1 MSKTEVRCPN
11 CGTSFLVGNG
21 GNAVTELSEGIHY
34 LVPETIRNEHN
45 CSDKANDRMKAF
57 AEAGIDVSK
66 LQKLMQTDANI
77 MEIFS
82 DPNDKVL
89 EQIGKGG
96 FIRNPELFRRWICAQ
111 TFALIGDGNGSWT
124 SAVRKRYD
132 TRYVFRQTRNE
143 LYLQLK
149 LINKGLNGKDRRF
162 QFFTLD
168 DMKKIFIDLASYGM
182 WGQYAVDMI
191 KRIKSCVTYQELERV
206 INSRHW
212 AFRQKLKYMP
222 QTWLNCYKGAGAYY
236 TLQNIIRTHGFI
248 LPSCTDMQ
256 SSLDTVESIYK
267 QIVSY
272 SPSSRRWDMLMS
284 LLMTSVSKT
293 HFELKW

>member
-1 MSKTEVRCPN
+1 MALEVRCPN
-11 CGTSFLVGNG
+11 CGTDFVLGNG
-21 GNAVTELSEGIHY
+21 DSVSSTNIKDGIAY
-34 LVPETIRNEHN
+34 LVPKTIRNEN
-45 CSDKANDRMKAF
+45 KIATRLETLKL
-57 AEAGIDVSK
+57 AGVNVDK
-66 LQKLMQTDANI
+66 LQSLMQTDSTVK
-77 MEIFS
+77 EIFNED
-82 DPNDKVL
+82 DPILK
-89 EQIGKGG
+89 EISKGG
-96 FIRNPELFRRWICAQ
+96 FIRNPELFRRFITAQ

-168 DMKKIFIDLASYGM
+168 DMKKIFIDLAPYGM
-182 WGQYAVDMI
+182 WGQYAQDMI
-191 KRIKSCVTYQELERV
+191 KRIKSSVTYQELERV

-212 AFRQKLKYMP
+212 SFRNKLKVMP

-267 QIVSY
+267 EIVSY
-272 SPSSRRWDMLMS
+272 SPSNRRWDMLMS

>member
-1 MSKTEVRCPN
+1 MALEVRCPN
-11 CGTSFLVGNG
+11 CGTDFVLGNG
-21 GNAVTELSEGIHY
+21 DSVSSTNIKDGIAY
-34 LVPETIRNEHN
+34 LVPKTIRNEN
-45 CSDKANDRMKAF
+45 KIATRLETLKL
-57 AEAGIDVSK
+57 AGVNVDK
-66 LQKLMQTDANI
+66 LQSLMQTDSTVK
-77 MEIFS
+77 EIFNED
-82 DPNDKVL
+82 DPILK
-89 EQIGKGG
+89 EISKGG
-96 FIRNPELFRRWICAQ
+96 FIRNPELFRRFITAQ

-182 WGQYAVDMI
+182 WGQSAVDMI

-212 AFRQKLKYMP
+212 AFRYKLKYMP
-222 QTWLNCYKGAGAYY
+222 HTWLNCYKGAGAYY

-256 SSLDTVESIYK
+256 SSLDVVESMFK
-267 QIVSY
+267 EIVSY
-272 SPSSRRWDMLMS
+272 TPSNRRWDMLMS

>member
-1 MSKTEVRCPN
+1 MALEVRCPN
-11 CGTSFLVGNG
+11 CGSDFVLGNG
-21 GNAVTELSEGIHY
+21 DSVSNANIKDGIAY
-34 LVPETIRNEHN
+34 LVPKTIRNEN
-45 CSDKANDRMKAF
+45 KTATRL
-57 AEAGIDVSK
+57 EALKLAGVNVDK
-66 LQKLMQTDANI
+66 LQSLMQTDSTVK
-77 MEIFS
+77 EIFNED
-82 DPNDKVL
+82 DPILK
-89 EQIGKGG
+89 EISKGG
-96 FIRNPELFRRWICAQ
+96 FIRNPELFRRFITAQ

-168 DMKKIFIDLASYGM
+168 DMKKIFIDLAPHGM
-182 WGQYAVDMI
+182 WGQYAQDMI
-191 KRIKSCVTYQELERV
+191 KLIKSCVTYQELERA

-212 AFRQKLKYMP
+212 SFRHKLKVMP
-222 QTWLNCYKGAGAYY
+222 QTWLNCFKGAGAYY
-236 TLQNIIRTHGFI
+236 TLQNIIRTHEFI

-267 QIVSY
+267 EIVRY
-272 SPSSRRWDMLMS
+272 SPSNRRWDMLMS

-293 HFELKW
+293 HFELK